1 MSERLVTRCPRCRT
15 AFIVR
20 PEQLTVR
27 KGFVRCG
34 RCETVFR
41 ARTRPYPDTGAPAAA
56 PLAGVSPKTSSD
68 TSPGP
73 AEVFEETASPA
84 VAVAAQ
90 SRDARL
96 WTTGTAVLA
105 LALGLQAIHFFAP
118 RIVIAWPEVRPVL
131 AQACRLLVCRAE
143 LPIDLTK
150 TDLIRAQVL
159 LRAEADRGLTVSATL
174 VNRASHLQRWPA
186 IELTLNDSHGEVLA
200 RRTYTPDEFVSTASA
215 LELGLPPKIAV
226 PVEFA
231 IRRPHT
237 EPAGYEL
244 RLVSVD

>member
-27 KGFVRCG
+27 KGLVRCG

-41 ARTRPYPDTGAPAAA
+41 ARTRPYPESGVPQPETVAEAQAAAAESISEPPAPAPPVATPARGGALWAA
-56 PLAGVSPKTSSD
+56 GAAG
-68 TSPGP
+68 
-73 AEVFEETASPA
+73 
-84 VAVAAQ
+84 
-90 SRDARL
+90 
-96 WTTGTAVLA
+96 LA
-105 LALGLQAIHFFAP
+105 LALGLQAVHFFAP
-118 RIVIAWPEVRPVL
+118 QIVVVLPEARPVL
-131 AQACRLLVCRAE
+131 AQACKLLACRAD

-159 LRAEADRGLTVSATL
+159 LRENADRGLTVSAAL

-186 IELTLNDSHGEVLA
+186 IELTLNDARGGVLA
-200 RRTYTPDEFVSTASA
+200 RRTYAPKDFVASA
-215 LELGLPPKIAV
+215 DALERGLPPKIAV
-226 PVEFA
+226 PIEFA
-231 IRRPHT
+231 IRRPHA

-244 RLVSVD
+244 RIVSPD